1 VVSIVVSSLT
11 PPAPVNPAFSTAVF
25 SEPFADGG
33 SE

>member
-1 VVSIVVSSLT
+1 LT